1 MDMENREVSPSYDI
15 SFLDTFPTLKFPDL
29 QERLLV
35 EATHDNHKIVVLDD
49 DPTGVQTLH
58 DVSVFTNWSESAIEE
73 GFREK
78 QKLFYILT
86 NSRSFSAMRTKQVH
100 QEIAERILTV
110 AQRLQK
116 DFLIISRSDS
126 TLRGHYP
133 LETQTLRETLEA
145 HSTKH
150 VDGEILCPYFKEGG
164 RFTFGDVHYVCYGR
178 KLVPVGQTE
187 FAEDQ
192 TFGYHASNLRDYV
205 EEKTQGA
212 YKRETVMSISISE
225 LRQGD
230 VEAIAARLCQVH
242 DFGKVIVNA
251 VTQDDVRVFVLALYE
266 ALSRGK
272 YFLFRT
278 AAAFVKEMGAIE
290 DRPLLT
296 HAEIFQE
303 KSMAAQQSG
312 GVIVVGSH
320 TEKTTAQLKALQ
332 GLPGLEFLE
341 LDSDLV
347 LKPELFSQ
355 EVTRILER
363 EEAIIRAGKTA
374 VIYTKRKVLTLP
386 DDTKESALARSVKI
400 SDAVQS
406 LVGRLSIT
414 PSYVIAKGG
423 ITSSDVATKAL
434 HVHKATVIGQICPG
448 VPVWRTGRESKFPQI
463 PYIIFPGNVGDT
475 DTLRQ
480 AVLTLQ
486 SAS

>member
-15 SFLDTFPTLKFPDL
+15 SFLDTFPTLKFLDL
-29 QERLLV
+29 QERLLA
-35 EATHDNHKIVVLDD
+35 EATHDKHRIVVLDD

-58 DVSVFTNWSESAIEE
+58 DVSVFTDWSESAIEE
-73 GFREK
+73 GFREQ

-86 NSRSFSAMRTKQVH
+86 NSRSFSAMKTKQVH
-100 QEIAERILTV
+100 QEIAERILKV

-145 HSTKH
+145 HSMKH

-164 RFTFGDVHYVCYGR
+164 RFTFGDVHYVRYGR

-225 LRQGD
+225 LRQGN

-303 KSMAAQQSG
+303 KSMATQQSG

-320 TEKTTAQLKALQ
+320 TDKTTAQLKALQ

-386 DDTKESALARSVKI
+386 GDTRESALARSVKI

-463 PYIIFPGNVGDT
+463 PYIIFPGNVGNIN
-475 DTLRQ
+475 TLRQ

-486 SAS
+486 SEN

>member
-29 QERLLV
+29 QERLLA

-145 HSTKH
+145 HSRKH

-212 YKRETVMSISISE
+212 YKRETVMSISIAE
-225 LRQGD
+225 LRQGN

-303 KSMAAQQSG
+303 KSMATQQSG

-355 EVTRILER
+355 EVNRILQK

-434 HVHKATVIGQICPG
+434 HVHKAAVIGQICPG

-463 PYIIFPGNVGDT
+463 PYIIFPGNVGNIN
-475 DTLRQ
+475 TLRQ

-486 SAS
+486 SEN

>member
-29 QERLLV
+29 QERLLA
-35 EATHDNHKIVVLDD
+35 EATHDKHKIVVLDD

-58 DVSVFTNWSESAIEE
+58 DVSVFTDWSESAIEE
-73 GFREK
+73 GFREQ

-145 HSTKH
+145 HSRKH

-212 YKRETVMSISISE
+212 YKRETVMSISIAE
-225 LRQGD
+225 LRQGN

-266 ALSRGK
+266 SLSRGK

-303 KSMAAQQSG
+303 KNMATQQSG

-355 EVTRILER
+355 EVNRILER

-400 SDAVQS
+400 SDAVHS
-406 LVGRLSIT
+406 HS
-414 PSYVIAKGG
+414 
-423 ITSSDVATKAL
+423 
-434 HVHKATVIGQICPG
+434 
-448 VPVWRTGRESKFPQI
+448 
-463 PYIIFPGNVGDT
+463 
-475 DTLRQ
+475 
-480 AVLTLQ
+480 
-486 SAS
+486 

>member
-29 QERLLV
+29 QERLLA

-58 DVSVFTNWSESAIEE
+58 DVSVFTDWSESAIEE

-145 HSTKH
+145 HSRKH

-212 YKRETVMSISISE
+212 YKRETVMSISIAE

-242 DFGKVIVNA
+242 DFSKVIVNA

-303 KSMAAQQSG
+303 KSMATQQSG

-355 EVTRILER
+355 EVNRILQK

-463 PYIIFPGNVGDT
+463 PYIIFPGNVGNIN
-475 DTLRQ
+475 TLRQ

-486 SAS
+486 SEN

>member
-29 QERLLV
+29 QERLLA

-145 HSTKH
+145 HSRKH

-212 YKRETVMSISISE
+212 YKRETVMSISIAE
-225 LRQGD
+225 LRQGN

-303 KSMAAQQSG
+303 KSMATQQSG

-355 EVTRILER
+355 EVNRILQK

-463 PYIIFPGNVGDT
+463 PYIIFPGNVGNIN
-475 DTLRQ
+475 TLRQ

-486 SAS
+486 SEN

>member
-29 QERLLV
+29 QERLLA

-78 QKLFYILT
+78 QKLFYVLT

-145 HSTKH
+145 HSRKH

-164 RFTFGDVHYVCYGR
+164 RFTFGDVHYVCYGQ

-212 YKRETVMSISISE
+212 YKRETVMSISIAE
-225 LRQGD
+225 LRQGN

-303 KSMAAQQSG
+303 KSMATQQSG

-355 EVTRILER
+355 EVKRILQK
-363 EEAIIRAGKTA
+363 EEAIIRAGETA

-463 PYIIFPGNVGDT
+463 PYIIFPGNVGNIN
-475 DTLRQ
+475 TLRQ

-486 SAS
+486 SEN

>member
-15 SFLDTFPTLKFPDL
+15 SFLDTFPTLKFLDL
-29 QERLLV
+29 QERLLA
-35 EATHDNHKIVVLDD
+35 EATHDKHKIVVLDD

-58 DVSVFTNWSESAIEE
+58 DVSVFTDWSESAIEE
-73 GFREK
+73 GFREQ

-86 NSRSFSAMRTKQVH
+86 NSRSFSAMKTKQVH
-100 QEIAERILTV
+100 QEIAERILKV

-145 HSTKH
+145 HSMKH

-164 RFTFGDVHYVCYGR
+164 RFTFGDVHYVRYGR

-212 YKRETVMSISISE
+212 YKRENVMSISIAE
-225 LRQGD
+225 LRQGN

-296 HAEIFQE
+296 HAEIFPE
-303 KSMAAQQSG
+303 KAWQHS
-312 GVIVVGSH
+312 
-320 TEKTTAQLKALQ
+320 KA
-332 GLPGLEFLE
+332 
-341 LDSDLV
+341 
-347 LKPELFSQ
+347 
-355 EVTRILER
+355 
-363 EEAIIRAGKTA
+363 EE
-374 VIYTKRKVLTLP
+374 
-386 DDTKESALARSVKI
+386 
-400 SDAVQS
+400 
-406 LVGRLSIT
+406 
-414 PSYVIAKGG
+414 
-423 ITSSDVATKAL
+423 
-434 HVHKATVIGQICPG
+434 
-448 VPVWRTGRESKFPQI
+448 
-463 PYIIFPGNVGDT
+463 
-475 DTLRQ
+475 
-480 AVLTLQ
+480 
-486 SAS
+486 

>member
-29 QERLLV
+29 QERLLA

-145 HSTKH
+145 HSRKH

-225 LRQGD
+225 LRQGN

-303 KSMAAQQSG
+303 KSMATQQSG

-320 TEKTTAQLKALQ
+320 TDKTTAQLKALQ

-386 DDTKESALARSVKI
+386 GDTRESALARSVKI

-434 HVHKATVIGQICPG
+434 HVHKAAVIGQICPG

-463 PYIIFPGNVGDT
+463 PYIIFPGNVGNIN
-475 DTLRQ
+475 TLRQ

-486 SAS
+486 SEN

>member
-15 SFLDTFPTLKFPDL
+15 SFLDTFPTLKFLDL
-29 QERLLV
+29 QERLLA
-35 EATHDNHKIVVLDD
+35 EATHDKHKIVVLDD

-58 DVSVFTNWSESAIEE
+58 DVSVFTDWSESAIEE
-73 GFREK
+73 GFREQ

-86 NSRSFSAMRTKQVH
+86 NSRSFSAMKTKQVH
-100 QEIAERILTV
+100 QEIAERILKV

-145 HSTKH
+145 HSMKH

-164 RFTFGDVHYVCYGR
+164 RFTFGDVHYVRYGR

-212 YKRETVMSISISE
+212 YKRENVMSISIAE
-225 LRQGD
+225 LRQGN

-303 KSMAAQQSG
+303 KSMATQQSG

-341 LDSDLV
+341 LESDLV

-463 PYIIFPGNVGDT
+463 PYIIFPGNVGNIN
-475 DTLRQ
+475 TLRQ

-486 SAS
+486 SEN

>member
-1 MDMENREVSPSYDI
+1 MENREVSPSYDI

>member
-15 SFLDTFPTLKFPDL
+15 SFLDTFPTLKFLDL
-29 QERLLV
+29 QERLLA
-35 EATHDNHKIVVLDD
+35 EATHDKHRIVVLDD

-58 DVSVFTNWSESAIEE
+58 DVSVFTDWSESAIEE
-73 GFREK
+73 GFREQ

-86 NSRSFSAMRTKQVH
+86 NSRSFSAMKTKQVH
-100 QEIAERILTV
+100 QEIAERILKV

-145 HSTKH
+145 HSMKH

-164 RFTFGDVHYVCYGR
+164 RFTFGDVHYVRYGR

-212 YKRETVMSISISE
+212 YKRENVMSISIAE
-225 LRQGD
+225 LRQGN

-296 HAEIFQE
+296 HAEIFPE

-320 TEKTTAQLKALQ
+320 TDKTTAQLKALQ

-347 LKPELFSQ
+347 LKPKLFSQ
-355 EVTRILER
+355 EVTRILQK

-406 LVGRLSIT
+406 LVGRLSII

-434 HVHKATVIGQICPG
+434 HVHKAMVIGQICPG

-486 SAS
+486 LEN